1 MSGRVTFG
9 WEGFE
14 EFDELLDQITMD
26 FGVRDAR
33 RILIRAVKD
42 AMKPVLW
49 DAKLAAPVDTGALQ
63 ASIQL
68 EARKPTNKDKRSKYV
83 DRNDAVISAVTTA
96 SGKKLAKMSFQ
107 NHHTN
112 TKQVGIRSDA
122 RAIAQEFGTAKVAA
136 KPFLRPSLESNSV
149 TVVGNLGE
157 SLRDELNKYK
167 ARKARK
173 LARAMAKSQG

>member
-1 MSGRVTFG
+1 MSERVTFG

-33 RILIRAVKD
+33 RILIRAVKQ
-42 AMKPVLW
+42 AMAPVLW

-63 ASIQL
+63 ASLQL

-83 DRNDAVISAVTTA
+83 DQNDVVISAVTTA
-96 SGKKLAKMSFQ
+96 SGKKLAKKSFH
-107 NHHTN
+107 NLKTGS
-112 TKQVGIRSDA
+112 KQTGIQSDA
-122 RAIAQEFGTAKVAA
+122 RAIAQEFGTANIPA
-136 KPFLRPSLESNSV
+136 KPYLRPSLESNSV
-149 TVVGNLGE
+149 TVVGNLGD

-173 LARAMAKSQG
+173 LARALSKG